1 MLLILW
7 SNIVIVYQSEYH
19 VTLDDKNRI
28 LIPSPLKSNMSD
40 NNHTVW
46 YLTRGFEN
54 NLLLFPSQVW
64 KEITDKLDQLPMLN
78 PKAQLLRRRFIGASV
93 QVRPDGQHRITL
105 PAPFRNWAEILDNA
119 VIAGCGMYLEI
130 WNEKLWDN
138 FFKNRDVQADMKNF
152 MEELFPLT
160 NINQNLSQ

>member
-1 MLLILW
+1 MLT
-7 SNIVIVYQSEYH
+7 YQSEYH

-28 LIPSPLKSNMSD
+28 LTPITLKSIMID

-54 NLLLFPSQVW
+54 NLLLFPSQIW
-64 KEITDKLDQLPMLN
+64 KEVTDKLDELPVLN
-78 PKAQLLRRRFIGASV
+78 PKAQLLRRRFIGGSV
-93 QVRPDGQHRITL
+93 QIRPDAQFRMTL

-119 VIAGCGMYLEI
+119 VIAGCGAYLEI
-130 WNEKLWDN
+130 WNESLWDN
-138 FFKNRDVQADMKNF
+138 FFKDEDTQKEMKNF

-160 NINQNLSQ
+160 SINNNLS

>member
-1 MLLILW
+1 
-7 SNIVIVYQSEYH
+7 VIIYQSEYH

-28 LIPSPLKSNMSD
+28 LIPSSLKSIMSD

-54 NLLLFPSQVW
+54 NLLLFPSQIW
-64 KEITDKLDQLPMLN
+64 KEITDKLEQLPTLN
-78 PKAQLLRRRFIGASV
+78 PKAQLLRRRFIGGSV
-93 QVRPDGQHRITL
+93 QVRPDGQYRITL

-119 VIAGCGMYLEI
+119 VIAGCGMYLEV
-130 WNEKLWDN
+130 WNEKLWDD
-138 FFKNRDVQADMKNF
+138 FFKNNNVQADMKIF

>member
-1 MLLILW
+1 MI
-7 SNIVIVYQSEYH
+7 IYQSEYH

-28 LIPSPLKSNMSD
+28 LVPSSLKSIMSD

-54 NLLLFPSQVW
+54 NLLLFPSQIW
-64 KEITDKLDQLPMLN
+64 KEITDKLEQLPTLN
-78 PKAQLLRRRFIGASV
+78 PKVQILRRRFIGGSV
-93 QVRPDGQHRITL
+93 QVRPDGQYRITL
-105 PAPFRNWAEILDNA
+105 PAPFRNWAEIMDNA

-138 FFKNRDVQADMKNF
+138 FFKNTDIQTDMKIF

-160 NINQNLSQ
+160 NINQNLS

>member
-1 MLLILW
+1 MI
-7 SNIVIVYQSEYH
+7 IYQSEYH

-28 LIPSPLKSNMSD
+28 LVPSSLKSIMSD

-64 KEITDKLDQLPMLN
+64 KEITDKLEQLPTLN
-78 PKAQLLRRRFIGASV
+78 PKAQILRRRFIGGSV
-93 QVRPDGQHRITL
+93 QVRPDGQYRITL

-119 VIAGCGMYLEI
+119 VIAGCGMYLEV
-130 WNEKLWDN
+130 WNERLWDN
-138 FFKNRDVQADMKNF
+138 FFKDNNVQTDMKIF